1 MRGGGDSTHS
11 TARSGGTFPEAW
23 ERVWKH
29 ENALD
34 GSCWMSGVEV
44 DRAKSKHTVSHTLTL
59 SIVSVP
65 PNRCL

>member
-34 GSCWMSGVEV
+34 GSCWMSGVETF
-44 DRAKSKHTVSHTLTL
+44 AL
-59 SIVSVP
+59 
-65 PNRCL
+65 